1 MNLQNLIT
9 LTLTDEQLARIDAA
23 VNTLETEMG
32 AFIALPAEVLRRLRR
47 MGDKSESFCR
57 QALQVV
63 SQNPQMIPPNIPVTD
78 ALADLKVLDQ
88 LRPRLGRL
96 TRLCER
102 GNHTDIALGH
112 DILTVAL
119 QAYGLLK
126 LTGRAEGME
135 ALRRDLAGLFAKSKP
150 ESKKGRVKSPEAGG
164 NSGQPEA

>member
-9 LTLTDEQLARIDAA
+9 LTLTEEQLARIDAA
-23 VNTLETEMG
+23 VATLETEMG

-47 MGDKSESFCR
+47 MGDKSESFSR

-63 SQNPQMIPPNIPVTD
+63 AQNPQMIPPNIPVSE

-119 QAYGLLK
+119 KAYGLLK

-135 ALRRDLAGLFAKSKP
+135 GLRRDLAGLFARTRAVAKTP
-150 ESKKGRVKSPEAGG
+150 EVPSVSAVRSEG
-164 NSGQPEA
+164 